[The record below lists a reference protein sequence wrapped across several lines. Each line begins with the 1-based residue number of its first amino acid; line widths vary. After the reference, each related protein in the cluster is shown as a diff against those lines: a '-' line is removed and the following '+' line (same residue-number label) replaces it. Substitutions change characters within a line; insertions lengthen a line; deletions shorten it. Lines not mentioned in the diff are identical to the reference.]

1 MLTTKKMSVLAMT
14 VATTWSHLVLADA
27 MQDPRA
33 ELEQLKQ
40 RMEEQRAEIDALRQS
55 LHAQQENLNVVR
67 GMLRDESL
75 ATMRGGSAPTSR
87 TAHADGG
94 VNTRGD
100 GVGHAWSA
108 PLLAQAASQEGGPV
122 GRAPER
128 DGRPPEV
135 APIFDQPGVLTPART
150 LVFEPSLQFGYSS
163 NNRVALVGYSII
175 PALLIGLID
184 VREVKTTTLVG
195 AATFRY
201 GLTNRLELEARIPY
215 VYTSSSTVSREPFI
229 GTAGERTFDA
239 RGHAVGDAEVTVRY
253 QINDGGADRAYYVGW
268 LRFKSRT
275 GKDPFEVETDCVTR
289 CVGNTTG
296 TGLPLSMPT
305 GSGFYALQPGLTWL
319 YPSDPVVFFGSVS
332 YLYNFKR
339 SNVSRTVLNGETEP
353 IGSVEPGG
361 IIGFNFG
368 MGLALNEKASFSI
381 GYDQSIVGK
390 TKQNGQTVPGS
401 VRTVLGTLL
410 VGYSYRLSDKRT
422 LNLSVGAGLT
432 RDTPDLTVTLRLPMT
447 F

>member
-1 MLTTKKMSVLAMT
+1 MNKKTMSQMSALGMASALLCGMPAHADPGDSAM
-14 VATTWSHLVLADA
+14 S
-27 MQDPRA
+27 
-33 ELEQLKQ
+33 EIEQLKQ
-40 RMEEQRAEIDALRQS
+40 RIAEQGAEMETLRRAVAE
-55 LHAQQENLNVVR
+55 QQESINTFRRTLQNET
-67 GMLRDESL
+67 LSN
-75 ATMRGGSAPTSR
+75 MRGGTGTPGPAPAAGA
-87 TAHADGG
+87 TAGSSG
-94 VNTRGD
+94 WGT
-100 GVGHAWSA
+100 
-108 PLLAQAASQEGGPV
+108 PYMMAQNQPQQEMAPV
-122 GRAPER
+122 GKAPER

-135 APIFDQPGVLTPART
+135 APIFDQPGVLTPPKT
-150 LVFEPSLQFGYSS
+150 FIFEPSLQFGYSS
-163 NNRVALVGYSII
+163 NNRVALVGYTII

-184 VREVKTTTLVG
+184 VREVKTTSLVG
-195 AATFRY
+195 AVTFRY
-201 GLTNRLELEARIPY
+201 GLTNRLEIEARIPY

-239 RGHAVGDAEVTVRY
+239 RGHAVGDAELTARY
-253 QINDGGADRAYYVGW
+253 QINDGGIDKAYYIGW

-305 GSGFYALQPGLTWL
+305 GSGFYSLQPGLTWL
-319 YPSDPVVFFGSVS
+319 FPSDPVVFFGSVS

-339 SNVSRTVLNGETEP
+339 NNVNRTVLNGQQES
-353 IGSVEPGG
+353 IGSVAPGG

-422 LNLSVGAGLT
+422 LNLSIGAGLT